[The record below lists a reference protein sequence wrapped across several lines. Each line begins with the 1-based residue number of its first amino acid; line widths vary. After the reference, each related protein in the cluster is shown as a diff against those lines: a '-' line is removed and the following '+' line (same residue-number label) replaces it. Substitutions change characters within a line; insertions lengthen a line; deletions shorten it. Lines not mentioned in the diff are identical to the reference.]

1 MFLLEN
7 IVVAA
12 KTFSCFHTK
21 EPRIVCCIEK
31 IRRKSTYSFET
42 PKFTQP
48 RPVSFCITET
58 QSYKLDP
65 HKAVKEAGAMA
76 HYTLHI
82 THYTLH
88 ITHYTL
94 HITG

>member
-21 EPRIVCCIEK
+21 EPLIVCCIEK

-48 RPVSFCITET
+48 RPASMVSVMLGPNLINWIRI
-58 QSYKLDP
+58 
-65 HKAVKEAGAMA
+65 KAVKEVAGAMA
-76 HYTLHI
+76 HYTLP
-82 THYTLH
+82 
-88 ITHYTL
+88 
-94 HITG
+94 G